1 MEAEKVNFN
10 GIEYEIEDFN
20 DRAKNLYT
28 ELRELS
34 PQLEESETAFKEA
47 QTQYTSLS
55 NTYQWLLGQLAKEL
69 GVINDQQIDDNTEA
83 SGS

>member
-34 PQLEESETAFKEA
+34 PQVEESGTAFKEA

>member
-34 PQLEESETAFKEA
+34 PQVEESESELKEA

>member
-1 MEAEKVNFN
+1 MKAEKVNFN
-10 GIEYEIEDFN
+10 GIDYEIEDFN

-28 ELRELS
+28 ELRDLS
-34 PQLEESETAFKEA
+34 PQVEESESTFKEA
-47 QTQYTSLS
+47 QMQYTSLT

-69 GVINDQQIDDNTEA
+69 GVINDIENNDNTET